1 MGTTGIV
8 VVQWAT
14 NAETRFVEHMCV
26 NHCDGDIF
34 VAQKLLNG
42 ANVVARFEQMC
53 SETVA
58 EGISAWQAG
67 QAAAR
72 GRGDDQ
78 EVRRARCDASKWT
91 ARREGNSRGL
101 EAVEGCWLRA

>member
-1 MGTTGIV
+1 
-8 VVQWAT
+8 
-14 NAETRFVEHMCV
+14 
-26 NHCDGDIF
+26 
-34 VAQKLLNG
+34 
-42 ANVVARFEQMC
+42 MC

-101 EAVEGCWLRA
+101 EAVEGCWLRGKAPWEPRSFTELRGALNDE